1 MEHVFELS
9 LVFIVLS
16 AVVGL
21 IFKRLHRDKCL
32 KDFAGYMVT
41 VEEVGGKRIW
51 GRLRVENTGLEL
63 LYADKH
69 EDSDGHVEGSYII
82 YKSEYPKMQALWR
95 FHDELS
101 DKGKVTRAA
110 ILEKTYHPK
119 PTRVMLRKTANIFK
133 TLRDAVVEIVN
144 LFINRAKKAG
154 PAGGVIT
161 SQEKHVTKM
170 KSEMI
175 GAAGTSYEP
184 LLERYIGQK
193 VVLEIAEAD
202 KIIEYCGV
210 LKDYTA
216 EFIEVMDVFLKEAEG
231 RRQKAEVEESPS
243 AKLDYEQRKADVVV
257 LRKAGIIRHLGE

>member
-9 LVFIVLS
+9 LVFIILS

-21 IFKRLHRDKCL
+21 IVKRLHRDKCL
-32 KDFAGYMVT
+32 KDFSGYMVT

-51 GRLRVENTGLEL
+51 GKLRVENTGLEL
-63 LYADKH
+63 IYPDKH
-69 EDSDGHVEGSYII
+69 DDEDGHVEGSYII
-82 YKSEYPKMQALWR
+82 YESEYSKMQALWR

-101 DKGKVTRAA
+101 EEGKLKRAA
-110 ILEKTYHPK
+110 LLEKTYHPK
-119 PTRVMLRKTANIFK
+119 PMRVMMRKTANIFK

-144 LFINRAKKAG
+144 LFINRAKKGGA
-154 PAGGVIT
+154 AGGVIS
-161 SQEKHVTKM
+161 SQEKHVAKM

-184 LLERYIGQK
+184 LLERYIGHK
-193 VVLEIAEAD
+193 VVLELAKGD

-216 EFIEVMDVFLKEAEG
+216 KFIEVMDVSLKQAEEG
-231 RRQKAEVEESPS
+231 TDSI
-243 AKLDYEQRKADVVV
+243 RKADVVV
-257 LRKAGIIRHLGE
+257 LRKVGIVRHLGE

>member
-9 LVFIVLS
+9 LVFIILS

-21 IFKRLHRDKCL
+21 IVKRLHRDKCL

-51 GRLRVENTGLEL
+51 GKLRVENTGLEL
-63 LYADKH
+63 VYTDKH
-69 EDSDGHVEGSYII
+69 KDSDGHVEGSYII
-82 YKSEYPKMQALWR
+82 YEAEYSKMQALWR

-101 DKGKVTRAA
+101 EKGKLKRAA
-110 ILEKTYHPK
+110 VLEKTYHPEGW
-119 PTRVMLRKTANIFK
+119 RIMLRKTGNIFK

-144 LFINRAKKAG
+144 LFINRAKKTG
-154 PAGGVIT
+154 TAGGVIS
-161 SQEKHVTKM
+161 SQEKHVAKM

-184 LLERYIGQK
+184 LLERYIGHK
-193 VVLEIAEAD
+193 VVLEIAEGD
-202 KIIEYCGV
+202 TFVEYCGV

-216 EFIEVMDVFLKEAEG
+216 EFIEIMDVSLKPAQG
-231 RRQKAEVEESPS
+231 ARQDEKVEPET
-243 AKLDYEQRKADVVV
+243 RKADAVV
-257 LRKAGIIRHLGE
+257 LRKVGIVRHLGE